1 MNLSETE
8 SHDLKELEDKRLI
21 MTAQNASRKELKVDV
36 REQILM
42 LRSIFDFNGKPMSIR
57 KIVKTVGCSLSSTLS
72 DRL

>member
-42 LRSIFDFNGKPMSIR
+42 LRSIRILTGSQCQSGK
-57 KIVKTVGCSLSSTLS
+57 
-72 DRL
+72 